1 MRKIMQA
8 DASTAQ
14 SSQTAAR
21 RVIAMRLLPLFAV
34 SGVAALVYQVCWQRM
49 LSVVIGADSESVTL
63 IVSAF
68 MLGLGVGALLGGI
81 AADRWRSRIVLQ
93 FALIELLI
101 GGFAL
106 ISPGLIHGIGAM
118 TQTSPVWLI
127 ALTTF
132 LLLLVPTTLMG
143 ATLPLLVTHC
153 MTAYRAVG
161 PAIGG
166 LYFANTVGAAIGA
179 AVTGLVTFHY
189 IGIEATIRSAA
200 ALNALVAV
208 LAMLTLGRGRA

>member
-1 MRKIMQA
+1 MQA
-8 DASTAQ
+8 DGTSPTERSQAS
-14 SSQTAAR
+14 AR
-21 RVIAMRLLPLFAV
+21 RVIATRLLPLFAV

-49 LSVVIGADSESVTL
+49 LSVVIGADSESVTI
-63 IVSAF
+63 IVAAF

-81 AADRWRSRIVLQ
+81 AADRWRSSIVLQ
-93 FALIELLI
+93 FALIELSI

-106 ISPGLIHGIGAM
+106 ISPALIYGVAAL
-118 TQTSPVWLI
+118 TQTAPV
-127 ALTTF
+127 ALVALLTF

-153 MTAYRAVG
+153 MAAHRAVG
-161 PAIGG
+161 TAIGG

-200 ALNALVAV
+200 ALNALVAA
-208 LAMLTLGRGRA
+208 LAILTLGRGRA